1 MSIVSP
7 IERSD
12 FRTPK
17 HEKRYGKFQ
26 KLIAELQRKDIP
38 DGTAKNINDKINA
51 LNLVPSSDQK
61 FSKNFRKTQQ
71 GIINTLLK
79 EVKIVPK
86 NYYRN
91 LWLGL
96 GMAVFGVPLGVAF
109 GAAQDNMAFLGI
121 GIPIGMGIGI
131 AIGTTMD
138 EQAKKEGRQ
147 LDIDLG

>member
-12 FRTPK
+12 LSSPK
-17 HEKRYGKFQ
+17 LEKRYRRFLQLINETQQ
-26 KLIAELQRKDIP
+26 KEIP
-38 DGTAKNINDKINA
+38 EGTANSINEKVNA
-51 LNLVPSSDQK
+51 LNLTPGSDQK
-61 FSKNFRKTQQ
+61 FSKILRKTQNS
-71 GIINTLLK
+71 IINTLLK

-91 LWLGL
+91 LWLAL
-96 GMAVFGVPLGVAF
+96 GMSVFGVPLGIAF

-121 GIPIGMGIGI
+121 GIPIGMAIGIGV
-131 AIGTTMD
+131 GTAMD
-138 EQAKKEGRQ
+138 EKARKEGRQ